1 MGLPGKK
8 LENIITPV
16 PSDIEVAQAATPLR
30 IAQVLEQCKIS
41 MDDYEPYGHYKAKIS
56 DKISKNMTEENKG
69 HYVVVAGI
77 TPPPLGEW
85 KSTTTFCSAITKAVL
100 PVVFR
105 NDASSSHRF
114 WMCTSRALCVV
125 IKWCK

>member
-1 MGLPGKK
+1 MSLPGKK

-56 DKISKNMTEENKG
+56 DKIS
-69 HYVVVAGI
+69 
-77 TPPPLGEW
+77 
-85 KSTTTFCSAITKAVL
+85 
-100 PVVFR
+100 
-105 NDASSSHRF
+105 
-114 WMCTSRALCVV
+114 
-125 IKWCK
+125 